1 MSSSELSKV
10 ESSEIIKLNN
20 LFPADFSPVAEMVD
34 TGLVLPSDN
43 VVKYRLSSTSVTISI
58 SWSGA
63 IWNTFGPIAQTVEEE
78 FGWTDKTLTMFTWWA
93 VLDFPLFFLPS
104 SFILSRSLRYSVLA
118 ASSCSVIGATIR

>member
-10 ESSEIIKLNN
+10 ESNEIQQ
-20 LFPADFSPVAEMVD
+20 
-34 TGLVLPSDN
+34 
-43 VVKYRLSSTSVTISI
+43 TSVQWQRWWILGLFSLLTM
-58 SWSGA
+58 WQCA

-78 FGWTDKTLTMFTWWA
+78 FGWTEKTLTGFTWWA